1 MSEEEVE
8 VGVRAVNV
16 EATAQLTEMGIR
28 ITVRCRTV
36 ICTYDF
42 EADEDPEVLMALIG
56 ISPKV
61 VVHQMHE
68 LIQSLEDEKKT

>member
-1 MSEEEVE
+1 MSEEQEV
-8 VGVRAVNV
+8 VGVRGVNV
-16 EATAQLTEMGIR
+16 DARVQLTEMGIR
-28 ITVRCRTV
+28 IQVRCPTV

-61 VVHQMHE
+61 VVDQMRQLVE
-68 LIQSLEDEKKT
+68 SLDET